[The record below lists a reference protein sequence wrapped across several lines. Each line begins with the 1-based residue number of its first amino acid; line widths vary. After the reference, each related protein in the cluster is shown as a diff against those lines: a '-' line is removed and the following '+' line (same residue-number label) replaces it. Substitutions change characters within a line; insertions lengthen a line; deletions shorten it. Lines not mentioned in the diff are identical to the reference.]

1 MYNTLLHSS
10 KPIVKNKRGDRM
22 TRTIHRWANTLAIL
36 FVMYF
41 LYQISV
47 SSEEKDVKQC
57 EYLLME
63 ELAATK

>member
-1 MYNTLLHSS
+1 MYNILLHDS
-10 KPIVKNKRGDRM
+10 KPIIKKIGDRM

-36 FVMYF
+36 IVMYF

-47 SSEEKDVKQC
+47 SAEEKDVKQC

-63 ELAATK
+63 ELGSNK

>member
-1 MYNTLLHSS
+1 
-10 KPIVKNKRGDRM
+10 M

-36 FVMYF
+36 IVMYF

-63 ELAATK
+63 ELGTNKMIVLIPNFINLVYKAYKV